1 MRKVYHQGNIDY
13 LCGLYASINA
23 TLLSTDK
30 LAKFSRKQVQ
40 YWFQSILADL
50 SKRRK
55 LLEVHREGSDVK
67 MLESYIKILQ
77 TQVADNIK
85 LTYYM
90 PFSKK
95 TRTATAIKK
104 ISIISKQP
112 NTAVIIG
119 ITGLYEHWSL
129 VAKTTADR
137 IYLNDS
143 DGLKFLYIKNM
154 PTRYDLIVTN
164 TVVVTAEDVCK

>member
-1 MRKVYHQGNIDY
+1 MRKVYQQGNLDY

-23 TLLSTDK
+23 ALLSTDK
-30 LAKFSRKQVQ
+30 LVKFSRKQAR

-85 LTYYM
+85 LTYSM

-95 TRTATAIKK
+95 TRTATAIRK
-104 ISIISKQP
+104 ISLISKQP

-137 IYLNDS
+137 IYLNDT
-143 DGLKFLYIKNM
+143 DGLRFLHIKSM
-154 PTRYDLIVTN
+154 PKRYALIVAN
-164 TVVVTAEDVCK
+164 TVVITAEKVCK